1 MFKFIKKLFKKK
13 EPEEDPNI
21 IIEEEEK
28 AKQEI
33 IYTIDKHRE
42 ERIRLNYRT
51 IMLTGKTIEQ
61 LIEPLTNIKIDYTK
75 VHIDYIP
82 IKHKETGFVISHKD
96 LKEKYDEV
104 KEELECNE
112 VVSFRR
118 YNLNTDKPDRFAYGL
133 HEIPFSD
140 DFEILVNDENLEA
153 IDYIRLMN
161 ILESSIITDHDLIKK
176 IRPIIQKKINIE
188 KILNKF

>member
-1 MFKFIKKLFKKK
+1 M
-13 EPEEDPNI
+13 
-21 IIEEEEK
+21 
-28 AKQEI
+28 
-33 IYTIDKHRE
+33 IY
-42 ERIRLNYRT
+42 YR
-51 IMLTGKTIEQ
+51 
-61 LIEPLTNIKIDYTK
+61 
-75 VHIDYIP
+75 
-82 IKHKETGFVISHKD
+82 HKETGFVISHKD

-104 KEELECNE
+104 KEKGI
-112 VVSFRR
+112 
-118 YNLNTDKPDRFAYGL
+118 YNYKVTFIAPYKLLPYEEEILKSENKMYEYNIL
-133 HEIPFSD
+133 EIPFSD

>member
-1 MFKFIKKLFKKK
+1 M
-13 EPEEDPNI
+13 
-21 IIEEEEK
+21 
-28 AKQEI
+28 
-33 IYTIDKHRE
+33 IYFR
-42 ERIRLNYRT
+42 
-51 IMLTGKTIEQ
+51 
-61 LIEPLTNIKIDYTK
+61 
-75 VHIDYIP
+75 
-82 IKHKETGFVISHKD
+82 HKETGFVISHKD

-104 KEELECNE
+104 KEKGI
-112 VVSFRR
+112 
-118 YNLNTDKPDRFAYGL
+118 YNYKVTFIAPYKLLPYEEEILKSENKMYEYNIL
-133 HEIPFSD
+133 EIPFND

>member
-1 MFKFIKKLFKKK
+1 M
-13 EPEEDPNI
+13 
-21 IIEEEEK
+21 
-28 AKQEI
+28 
-33 IYTIDKHRE
+33 IYFR
-42 ERIRLNYRT
+42 
-51 IMLTGKTIEQ
+51 
-61 LIEPLTNIKIDYTK
+61 
-75 VHIDYIP
+75 
-82 IKHKETGFVISHKD
+82 HKETGFVVSHKD

-104 KEELECNE
+104 KEKGIYNYKVKFIAPYKLLPYEEEVLKNE
-112 VVSFRR
+112 SKMYE
-118 YNLNTDKPDRFAYGL
+118 YNVL
-133 HEIPFSD
+133 EIPFSD

>member
-1 MFKFIKKLFKKK
+1 M
-13 EPEEDPNI
+13 
-21 IIEEEEK
+21 
-28 AKQEI
+28 
-33 IYTIDKHRE
+33 IY
-42 ERIRLNYRT
+42 YR
-51 IMLTGKTIEQ
+51 
-61 LIEPLTNIKIDYTK
+61 
-75 VHIDYIP
+75 
-82 IKHKETGFVISHKD
+82 HKETGFVISHKD

-104 KEELECNE
+104 KEKGI
-112 VVSFRR
+112 
-118 YNLNTDKPDRFAYGL
+118 YNYKVKFIAPYKLLPYEEEILKSENKMYEYNIL
-133 HEIPFSD
+133 EIPFSD

>member
-1 MFKFIKKLFKKK
+1 M
-13 EPEEDPNI
+13 
-21 IIEEEEK
+21 
-28 AKQEI
+28 
-33 IYTIDKHRE
+33 IYFR
-42 ERIRLNYRT
+42 
-51 IMLTGKTIEQ
+51 
-61 LIEPLTNIKIDYTK
+61 
-75 VHIDYIP
+75 
-82 IKHKETGFVISHKD
+82 HKETGFVISHKD

-104 KEELECNE
+104 KEELKCNE
-112 VVSFRR
+112 VVSFGR

-140 DFEILVNDENLEA
+140 DFEILVNDENLET